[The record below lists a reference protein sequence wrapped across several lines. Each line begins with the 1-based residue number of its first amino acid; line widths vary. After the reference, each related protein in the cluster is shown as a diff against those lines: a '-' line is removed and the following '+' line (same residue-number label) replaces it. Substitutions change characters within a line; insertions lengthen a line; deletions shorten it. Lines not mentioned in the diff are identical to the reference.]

1 MYSGLSYVHKLP
13 KEEALESLHL
23 HADAHNR
30 EYQVLGEGLKA
41 KSKALNDNVPSMTKL
56 IFENMFAI
64 IRQQQDFISKAML
77 LLNSQE

>member
-1 MYSGLSYVHKLP
+1 LIQCWQ
-13 KEEALESLHL
+13 
-23 HADAHNR
+23 ADFVPAGGR
-30 EYQVLGEGLKA
+30 TFLGEGLKA